1 MSVTVREI
9 AKLAGVSIS
18 TVSRVLNNSSH
29 VDDETRKRV
38 KAVIDANGYTCRH
51 RVKPPE
57 QQKNV
62 CIVLSDSTDRNVHAH
77 PTVYT
82 ILSGLTSRLTELG
95 VGNTL
100 HMLGDSPENIQSLL
114 STKADAFIFIRTRRE
129 QEDIV
134 IPKLLGMKGGA
145 RVIAVNRRLEDKR
158 VSYVNIDDYAA
169 AFHATEYLIRLGHR
183 RIGLINGDES
193 LRNSILRRDGY
204 LGAMKK
210 HGLEIRPEWMIAGE
224 YTEEFGKCAAQQIAG
239 LDEESRP
246 EAVFTTSD
254 VLALGL
260 QKALLKL
267 GYRLPE
273 QLSVIGFGDV
283 ELASYINP
291 PLTTVRIPA
300 REMGIQAANAVNYL
314 IQSPSIQN
322 IKIVMKSEL
331 CIRKSTCPSERR
343 GRKA

>member
-1 MSVTVREI
+1 M
-9 AKLAGVSIS
+9 
-18 TVSRVLNNSSH
+18 
-29 VDDETRKRV
+29 
-38 KAVIDANGYTCRH
+38 
-51 RVKPPE
+51 
-57 QQKNV
+57 
-62 CIVLSDSTDRNVHAH
+62 
-77 PTVYT
+77 
-82 ILSGLTSRLTELG
+82 
-95 VGNTL
+95 
-100 HMLGDSPENIQSLL
+100 
-114 STKADAFIFIRTRRE
+114 
-129 QEDIV
+129 
-134 IPKLLGMKGGA
+134 
-145 RVIAVNRRLEDKR
+145 AVNRRLEDKR

-210 HGLEIRPEWMIAGE
+210 HGLEIRPEWMLAGE
-224 YTEEFGKCAAQQIAG
+224 YTEDFGKHAAKHIAE
-239 LDEESRP
+239 LDEDMRP

-267 GYRLPE
+267 GFRLPE

-331 CIRKSTCPSERR
+331 CVRKSTCQSERR
-343 GRKA
+343 NSR

>member
-9 AKLAGVSIS
+9 AKAAGVSIS
-18 TVSRVLNNSSH
+18 TVSRVLNDH
-29 VDDETRKRV
+29 PCVDAETRKRV
-38 KAVIDANGYTCRH
+38 KAVIDANGYVPKLRT
-51 RVKPPE
+51 KPPE
-57 QQKNV
+57 QKKSV
-62 CIVLSDSTDRNVHAH
+62 CIVLSDSTGKSVHAH

-82 ILSGLTSRLTELG
+82 ILGGLTNRLTELG
-95 VGNTL
+95 IGNSL
-100 HMLGDSPENIQSLL
+100 HMLGDSPENIQALL
-114 STKADAFIFIRTRRE
+114 SVKADAFIFIRTRRE

-134 IPKLLGMKGGA
+134 IPKLLGMRGG
-145 RVIAVNRRLEDKR
+145 VPVMAVNRRLEDKR

-224 YTEEFGKCAAQQIAG
+224 YTEEFGKCAAKHIAE
-239 LDEESRP
+239 LDEDMRP

-267 GYRLPE
+267 GFRLPE

-331 CIRKSTCPSERR
+331 CVRKSTCLSERR
-343 GRKA
+343 GKRA